1 VNRKL
6 LFLVTAA
13 IEAGTGLLLLVVP
26 AVPLALLLGSTEA
39 APETLLVGRVTGA
52 ALFTIGVSC
61 WLARED
67 KGSPA
72 QRGVLVGILVYD
84 AAAALL
90 LVYAGAVL
98 KMAGLALW
106 PAVTLHV
113 LLAAWCVVEW
123 LAGNRP

>member
-13 IEAGTGLLLLVVP
+13 IEAGTGLILLVVP

-39 APETLLVGRVTGA
+39 APETRLVGRVTGA
-52 ALFTIGVSC
+52 ALLAIAVSC

-72 QRGVLVGILVYD
+72 QSGVLFGVLVYD
-84 AAAALL
+84 VAAALL
-90 LVYAGAVL
+90 LAYAGAVL
-98 KMAGLALW
+98 NMAGVALW
-106 PAVTLHV
+106 PAVTLHAV
-113 LLAAWCVVEW
+113 LAAWCVVEW
-123 LAGNRP
+123 LSGNKP